1 MDLEEFMKQY
11 PVLRNIKRFSM
22 ESTIRPQDLCG
33 HGYAV
38 GTIFYLLCKGFGINL
53 SGETLF
59 IIMNHDYVE
68 SYTGDLNKLLKE
80 KNATT
85 KNAWRTLEAQCIPDH
100 LGDFTDAGISAHFKF
115 VYGDLSGTLEKIFK
129 LSDSLDAYLYTS
141 EEVKLGNTFLSRAC
155 SHYEEVVNNLFLEL
169 NTEAEKVQ

>member
-11 PVLRNIKRFSM
+11 TVLRNIKRFSM

-38 GTIFYLLCKGFGINL
+38 GTIFYLLCQGFGIHI
-53 SGETLF
+53 SAETLF

-80 KNATT
+80 KNDTT
-85 KNAWRTLEAQCIPDH
+85 RNAWRTLETQCVPGH
-100 LGDFTDAGISAHFKF
+100 LSDLTDAGISAHLKF
-115 VYGDLSGTLEKIFK
+115 VYKDMSETLEKIFK
-129 LSDSLDAYLYTS
+129 LADSLDAYLYVS
-141 EEVKLGNTFLSRAC
+141 EEVKLGNTFLSKAYT
-155 SHYEEVVNNLFLEL
+155 HYEDVVSNLFEEL
-169 NTEAEKVQ
+169 NVEAQKLQ